1 MVKYSLTQ
9 EEGIIAHTINF
20 SFDTNQNFI
29 NGNHAEKKGKQS
41 GCILN
46 KRL

>member
-1 MVKYSLTQ
+1 MVKYSLTE
-9 EEGIIAHTINF
+9 EEGIRAHTINF
-20 SFDTNQNFI
+20 SFNTNLNFI
-29 NGNHAEKKGKQS
+29 NGNHAEKKEKQS